1 MKKLKELPR
10 KLALLAVVFSVGLVV
25 TGCESMG
32 GTGGKSVEELTT
44 AANAGDPNASLKLG
58 DYYYKQK
65 NYVESEKWYKKAS
78 EQFKAK

>member
-25 TGCESMG
+25 TGCESLG
-32 GTGGKSVEELTT
+32 GTGGKSVEELTS

-65 NYVESEKWYKKAS
+65 NFTESEKWYKKAS
-78 EQFKAK
+78 EQYKTK